1 MTESNAG
8 LQIKEIKYGSEEYT
22 AELKLRDEVLRK
34 PLGMSL
40 YIENLEGEKQD
51 THIGAFINNNLV
63 GVLILTKLN
72 SEDIKMRQFAVAEAF
87 RTQKIGTEMVY
98 FAEEYLINNGYTTI
112 VLNARKSA
120 AGFYE
125 KLGYEKISAE
135 FLEINIPH
143 YKMRKCIISE

>member
-63 GVLILTKLN
+63 GVLILTKLS

-143 YKMRKCIISE
+143 YKMRKCIISV

>member
-1 MTESNAG
+1 MTENNAG
-8 LQIKEIKYGSEEYT
+8 FQIKEIKYGSEEYT

-63 GVLILTKLN
+63 GVLILTKLS

>member
-63 GVLILTKLN
+63 GVLILTKLS